1 LLATINGTPNASAGG
16 CANPNS
22 TPPCSLKGP
31 AFATPNLK
39 AQTATTVEAGWR
51 GRTEL
56 FSWDVV
62 TYYSWVSNE
71 LLSLRDSSGAQ
82 LGAINADK
90 TTHFGVELG
99 AGWRFNKQWSARLA
113 YTYQDFRFDND
124 PTRGNNRLAGAPP
137 HLVHALLR
145 YQPTEV
151 WMLQGAVRWVPVKV
165 AVDNANTLYADPYAI
180 VDLRTE
186 YRISQNL
193 RLFGEITNLFDKT
206 YAASTLI
213 VDQAQR
219 SDQAAFLPGDGRAFY
234 AGLRA
239 TF

>member
-1 LLATINGTPNASAGG
+1 
-16 CANPNS
+16 
-22 TPPCSLKGP
+22 
-31 AFATPNLK
+31 
-39 AQTATTVEAGWR
+39 
-51 GRTEL
+51 
-56 FSWDVV
+56 
-62 TYYSWVSNE
+62 VSNE
-71 LLSLRDSSGAQ
+71 SLSLRDSSGAQ

-99 AGWRFNKQWSARLA
+99 LGARLTDQWSARLA

-137 HLVHALLR
+137 HLVHAQLS
-145 YQPTEV
+145 YQATKD

-165 AVDNANTLYADPYAI
+165 PVDNANTLYADPYTV

-206 YAASTLI
+206 YASSTLI
-213 VDQAQR
+213 VDVAQR

-234 AGLRA
+234 AGMRA
-239 TF
+239 IF